1 MTSQQLPQPPAAGQ
15 RPARIPAVPLTRH
28 SFAPYGQ
35 VICALPTP
43 SQSANQGTAQ
53 RYNHVA
59 KVENRRAVGSN
70 PAQPNLCVFRCTPPP
85 LPFTIKLL
93 ERHPHSTQFFVPMST
108 ARYLVIVALNDPA
121 TDRPDPTTL
130 KAFVA
135 AHAQGVSYDAGTWHH
150 PMVAM
155 GAGHTD
161 FCVMVYE
168 RRERCEEPGEDCEE
182 VLYDQDAWVT
192 VDVPDVDTEKAS

>member
-1 MTSQQLPQPPAAGQ
+1 MTSQQPPPRQPPPSTQ
-15 RPARIPAVPLTRH
+15 PPRRITAVPLTREN
-28 SFAPYGQ
+28 FAPFGQ

-59 KVENRRAVGSN
+59 KVENLRAEGPN

-108 ARYLVIVALNDPA
+108 AAYLVIVALNDPA
-121 TDRPDPTTL
+121 TDQPDPATI

-135 AHAQGVSYDAGTWHH
+135 GHAQGVSYNAGTWHH

-168 RRERCEEPGEDCEE
+168 RREKCELPGEDCEE
-182 VLYDQDAWVT
+182 VFYDQEQWVV
-192 VDVPDVDTEKAS
+192 VDVPEVDGS